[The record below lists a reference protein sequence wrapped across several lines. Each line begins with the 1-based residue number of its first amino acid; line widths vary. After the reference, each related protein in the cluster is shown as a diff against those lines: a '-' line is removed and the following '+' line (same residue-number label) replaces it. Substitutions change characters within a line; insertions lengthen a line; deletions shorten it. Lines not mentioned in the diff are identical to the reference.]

1 MDESNVAR
9 SRVTQAVNRG
19 APGLVI
25 INVDGLDRCIEG
37 PRPRGPNENRGDL
50 ALCNDAQTSIIEAHL
65 HDEQAVTQRGLH
77 DSSKP
82 GGALVGGDQQQVEIV
97 FAQELRQSDQ
107 HVVLGRR
114 VRSLVVGD
122 HHSQDAGLSRTQ
134 GSGTR
139 MGLIPQ
145 LFHCN
150 LDTLFRLGGD
160 GSASTHDIR
169 DRGLRDSR

>member
-9 SRVTQAVNRG
+9 SRVTQAVNRS

-25 INVDGLDRCIEG
+25 INVDGLDRCIE
-37 PRPRGPNENRGDL
+37 RPRARGSNENRGDL

-97 FAQELRQSDQ
+97 LAQELRQSDQ

-122 HHSQDAGLSRTQ
+122 HHSQDAGLS
-134 GSGTR
+134 
-139 MGLIPQ
+139 
-145 LFHCN
+145 
-150 LDTLFRLGGD
+150 
-160 GSASTHDIR
+160 
-169 DRGLRDSR
+169 